1 LRWLAVSGKWRQ
13 QRQVCRDLSP
23 AVDAQ
28 RLGPARDK
36 KDQAHRGIFQY
47 VRQSHQLLVSRP
59 IGQHNRAM
67 SSTAAKPGK
76 SPRGE
81 TSGAPSRF
89 ADAITTNGDSA
100 MNPR

>member
-1 LRWLAVSGKWRQ
+1 VICPRPLMRSDSVRPGTKKIRLTAEFSNMFVKVISFLFPGRSG
-13 QRQVCRDLSP
+13 ST
-23 AVDAQ
+23 
-28 RLGPARDK
+28 
-36 KDQAHRGIFQY
+36 I
-47 VRQSHQLLVSRP
+47 VRS
-59 IGQHNRAM
+59 